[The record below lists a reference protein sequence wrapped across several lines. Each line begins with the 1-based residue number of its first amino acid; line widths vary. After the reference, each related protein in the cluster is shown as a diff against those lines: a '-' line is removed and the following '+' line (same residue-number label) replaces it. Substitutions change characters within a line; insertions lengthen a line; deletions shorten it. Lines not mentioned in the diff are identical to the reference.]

1 MMPFFVL
8 LALLCTVLINE
19 VHASQDPCRDVGS
32 VEKGGPFTVGI
43 AILPDSNVQSWR
55 SPLGPYF
62 HPCRNKQMLSRAVV
76 SVYTI
81 QTDRITVL
89 RSQREAQ
96 EFFFDSIV
104 ANVSSTL
111 ALNTNTNTN
120 NIGGAGMYGSYG
132 VVPAPAPGANIAP
145 TVGSSMT
152 AVVFHGTQFPV
163 MSDPFVIRSTNPLIG
178 VGRVPRLTLM
188 VRLSKGKTVSMRW
201 DIRDGKFVCF
211 LLT

>member
-1 MMPFFVL
+1 MMLLLFAL
-8 LALLCTVLINE
+8 LALSWTVLQE

-96 EFFFDSIV
+96 EFFFDSILA
-104 ANVSSTL
+104 ANVST
-111 ALNTNTNTN
+111 ALNSNTY
-120 NIGGAGMYGSYG
+120 GFYGAIPSP
-132 VVPAPAPGANIAP
+132 VTPPTANIVP

-201 DIRDGKFVCF
+201 DIRDGEDMLV
-211 LLT
+211 LLF